1 MNEIQLLVF
10 RDSHNQI
17 VALHGEDIHSGTAGF
32 GTTVP
37 NALRDLA
44 RQLDEEQLD
53 LESEL

>member
-1 MNEIQLLVF
+1 MTELQILIYKDGTN
-10 RDSHNQI
+10 I
-17 VALHGEDIHSGTAGF
+17 VALYGEDLQSGTAGF
-32 GTTVP
+32 GSTVT

>member
-1 MNEIQLLVF
+1 MNELQILVF
-10 RDSHNQI
+10 KDGNNI
-17 VALHGEDIHSGTAGF
+17 CALHGEDLQSGTAGF
-32 GTTVP
+32 GSTVT

>member
-1 MNEIQLLVF
+1 MNQLQVLIYK
-10 RDSHNQI
+10 DGNQI
-17 VALHGEDIHSGTAGF
+17 VALYGDNLQDGVAGF
-32 GTTVP
+32 GGTVT

>member
-10 RDSHNQI
+10 KDGNQI